1 MISFVVDQSIPG
13 VFYLPKKWC
22 ISWKCALFIKNY
34 LFFLKN
40 SILLPCKKFTPQIW
54 ALSKPHFW
62 NFYRPL
68 PCEPPFERRI
78 CRAAAVR
85 AAQRTRR
92 NNRFCHAYI
101 EIYMFFWQSISY
113 SNFKLCCIVNDK
125 CNSRQ
130 HYEKSHIDD
139 IVIHTLTLIF
149 THWHWYSHIDL
160 DIHRLTVFLL
170 YFALILLYLLYFYCI
185 SQSYYFIYYI
195 FTVFHYS
202 RLLLPSCHR
211 S

>member
-1 MISFVVDQSIPG
+1 MDPFYKKFRCDKFCNWSIYTRGLLPSKKMMNFMKLRT
-13 VFYLPKKWC
+13 FYKELP
-22 ISWKCALFIKNY
+22 
-34 LFFLKN
+34 FFLQN

-78 CRAAAVR
+78 RRAAAVR

-101 EIYMFFWQSISY
+101 EIYMFFWQPISY

-125 CNSRQ
+125 CDGKQ
-130 HYEKSHIDD
+130 HYEKSHIDID
-139 IVIHTLTLIF
+139 IHTLT
-149 THWHWYSHIDL
+149 
-160 DIHRLTVFLL
+160 
-170 YFALILLYLLYFYCI
+170 
-185 SQSYYFIYYI
+185 
-195 FTVFHYS
+195 
-202 RLLLPSCHR
+202 
-211 S
+211 